1 MADEQPR
8 KRSRFDQTEPPKR
21 ATRFDRR
28 SRSPA
33 ARDSED
39 QRSRS
44 PTASKTTPV
53 NDPMAAA
60 AARAA
65 KINAELAAK
74 KGIQHVDVP
83 PVRSSSAGAGGTSGG
98 AVNTDMYQQNGD
110 YIKDIE
116 INDLRNK
123 YTLTKGKTQEDVSI
137 SCCCVCADLS
147 VFLILFLRDLVPTI
161 CRAPCRIASSLI
173 RVISLLYWPLPHFVE
188 HHSELQASFSLLPYS
203 MTLVP
208 FIGSALIREPGLA
221 VPLFF
226 SCLLSQASGGVLLR
240 RL

>member
-28 SRSPA
+28 SRSPIS
-33 ARDSED
+33 RTSDPD

-44 PTASKTTPV
+44 PNSASKTPV
-53 NDPMAAA
+53 HDPMAAA

-83 PVRSSSAGAGGTSGG
+83 PIRSASSGAGAGGEDRGG
-98 AVNTDMYQQNGD
+98 GEGGGVNSDVYQQNGD

-137 SCCCVCADLS
+137 SFCVG
-147 VFLILFLRDLVPTI
+147 VF
-161 CRAPCRIASSLI
+161 C
-173 RVISLLYWPLPHFVE
+173 
-188 HHSELQASFSLLPYS
+188 
-203 MTLVP
+203 
-208 FIGSALIREPGLA
+208 
-221 VPLFF
+221 
-226 SCLLSQASGGVLLR
+226 
-240 RL
+240 